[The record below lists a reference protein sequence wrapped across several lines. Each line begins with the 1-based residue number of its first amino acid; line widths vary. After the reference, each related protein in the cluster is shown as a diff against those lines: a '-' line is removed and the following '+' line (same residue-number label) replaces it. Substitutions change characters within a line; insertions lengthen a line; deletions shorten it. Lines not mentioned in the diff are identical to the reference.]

1 MKFWRR
7 NKGLCLL
14 AILMFVALV
23 FSIAMMARNDFLTNV
38 GFLVLG
44 SLLAIFTTLFSEA
57 IKRPAQARDLARALY
72 EELADRV
79 ARCCFDCEAPWSEY
93 LDINNDESAFANM
106 DSFRLRKFSPE
117 SPVIYSS
124 TASQLAIL
132 ENDAP
137 QALIKFY
144 FRLAAWQ
151 RDIKNIVAESQQ
163 NKGGVA
169 PEACFFLAKR
179 LHQTL
184 TPGLKALQA
193 LAPLV
198 EDHENI
204 EAAAIAGYDET
215 RMSARGKETLR
226 ERILK
231 LIG

>member
-1 MKFWRR
+1 MSFFRR
-7 NKGLCLL
+7 NRELVLL
-14 AILMFVALV
+14 AILMVVALV

-44 SLLAIFTTLFSEA
+44 SLLAIFTTLLSEA
-57 IKRPAQARDLARALY
+57 IKRPARARDLARALY

-79 ARCCFDCEAPWSEY
+79 ARCCFDYEAPWSEY
-93 LDINNDESAFANM
+93 LDKNNYDSAFKTM
-106 DSFRLRKFSPE
+106 GTFRLRKFSPG
-117 SPVIYSS
+117 PPIIYSS

-151 RDIKNIVAESQQ
+151 RDIENVAAECQQ
-163 NKGGVA
+163 NKDGVDLRA
-169 PEACFFLAKR
+169 VVVLAKR
-179 LHQTL
+179 LQQTL
-184 TPGLKALQA
+184 TPGLKALEA

-198 EDHENI
+198 EEHQKI

-215 RMSARGKETLR
+215 RKDVQAKGTLR
-226 ERILK
+226 ERIMK
-231 LIG
+231 LVG

>member
-1 MKFWRR
+1 MKSWRR
-7 NKGLCLL
+7 NRELLLL
-14 AILMFVALV
+14 AILMVVALV

-93 LDINNDESAFANM
+93 LDRNNENSAFANM
-106 DSFRLRKFSPE
+106 DPFRLRKFSPG
-117 SPVIYSS
+117 SPIIYLS

-151 RDIKNIVAESQQ
+151 RDLENVAAGGQQ
-163 NKGGVA
+163 NKGGVS
-169 PEACFFLAKR
+169 PEVCLFLAER

-198 EDHENI
+198 DEHEKI

-215 RMSARGKETLR
+215 RKDTQAKGTLR
-226 ERILK
+226 ERIMK